1 MMNLI
6 SDLFCHFHG
15 FEVRSVYK
23 PTTNLNLGGL
33 SPGPKKASRRKPE
46 PWRPLTWPQKG
57 KSMTNLNLG
66 GLSPGPKK
74 ASRRKPEP

>member
-6 SDLFCHFHG
+6 SGLFCHFHG

-23 PTTNLNLGGL
+23 PTIKLNLGGL
-33 SPGPKKASRRKPE
+33 SPGPN
-46 PWRPLTWPQKG
+46 

-66 GLSPGPKK
+66 GLSPGPNKSMTNLNLGGLLPGPKK
-74 ASRRKPEP
+74 ASRRQS